1 MPANSKREGSGAI
14 ASLGL
19 LTIVAYGSWYYGFG
33 VLLDP
38 IHQSEHWSR
47 GALGGVFGAAIL
59 VNGIGAALGGRLLDA
74 RGPRQAFLL
83 AALLGGGGL
92 LAASA
97 QHSLV
102 GFALAY
108 AGGGGSIGALG
119 FYHVTQAAAARTTPA
134 RSSQAIARLTI
145 IGALASPVFVP
156 LTAWLVDATD
166 WRVVLRADAAS
177 VGLAF
182 LVAATVVP
190 DHRIPDMPGGRALD
204 AFRAAWLGLAF
215 RRLLLAT
222 LLSGAATDI
231 MLAFQV
237 PIMRAAGLS
246 LAAAAT
252 VAGLRGFAQLGG
264 RIPLGLLL
272 RRTPART
279 ALAGANLLAA
289 ISALLLLASGALPAA
304 VAYSLLAGAAIG
316 ASSPLQGIYT
326 AELVEVRDLGLLL
339 GVQQSLWGI
348 AGAAGPIVVG
358 ALLAATDS
366 WVPAIVLTTL
376 GFVGAALL
384 LRGGGASR
392 GRPYEAAVI
401 ASAGGVAC
409 CAPSAPASSATAC
422 GTSR

>member
-1 MPANSKREGSGAI
+1 MAGANSHADGGRAI

-19 LTIVAYGSWYYGFG
+19 LTIVAYGTWYYGFG

-47 GALGGVFGAAIL
+47 GALGAVFGAAIL

-74 RGPRQAFLL
+74 RGPRQTFLL
-83 AALLGGGGL
+83 AALLGAGGL

-102 GFALAY
+102 GFAVAY
-108 AGGGGSIGALG
+108 AVGGGSIGALG

-166 WRVVLRADAAS
+166 WRVALRVDAAS

-182 LVAATVVP
+182 LLAAAVVP
-190 DHRIPDMPGGRALD
+190 DHRISDVPRGKALD
-204 AFRAAWLGLAF
+204 AFRAASRGLAF
-215 RRLLLAT
+215 RRLLIAA
-222 LLSGAATDI
+222 LLSGAAADI

-237 PIMRAAGLS
+237 PIMRAAGLP

-264 RIPLGLLL
+264 RIPLGRLL

-289 ISALLLLASGALPAA
+289 MSALLLLASGALPVA

-326 AELVEVRDLGLLL
+326 SELVEERDLGLLL
-339 GVQQSLWGI
+339 GVQQ
-348 AGAAGPIVVG
+348 
-358 ALLAATDS
+358 AL
-366 WVPAIVLTTL
+366 
-376 GFVGAALL
+376 
-384 LRGGGASR
+384 
-392 GRPYEAAVI
+392 
-401 ASAGGVAC
+401 
-409 CAPSAPASSATAC
+409 
-422 GTSR
+422 